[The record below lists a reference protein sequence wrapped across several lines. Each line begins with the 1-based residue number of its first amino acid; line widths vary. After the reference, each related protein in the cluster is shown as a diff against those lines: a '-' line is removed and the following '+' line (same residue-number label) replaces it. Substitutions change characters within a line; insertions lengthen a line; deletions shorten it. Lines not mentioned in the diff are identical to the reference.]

1 MTNDDI
7 KAYFDSSNI
16 TLAELS
22 AITGKTIKQLKTILV
37 KFHDIFFGNNSIPL
51 IETLS
56 SSIICNQFANNYNN
70 KRIYSI
76 YNFTSKKISG
86 PFFNIDSNADIQV
99 QQIYGKLSA
108 IKIQKT
114 KKTKSLCGTIGPNE
128 IILVHVRL

>member
-1 MTNDDI
+1 M
-7 KAYFDSSNI
+7 
-16 TLAELS
+16 
-22 AITGKTIKQLKTILV
+22 

-76 YNFTSKKISG
+76 YNFTSKKING

-99 QQIYGKLSA
+99 QQIYGKLNT